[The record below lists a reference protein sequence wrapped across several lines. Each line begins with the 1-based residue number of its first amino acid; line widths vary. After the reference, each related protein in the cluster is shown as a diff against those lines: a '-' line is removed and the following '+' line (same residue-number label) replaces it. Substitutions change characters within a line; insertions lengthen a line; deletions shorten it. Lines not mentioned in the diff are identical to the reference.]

1 MTLEFGLLMMGFNI
15 AALLVGA
22 AIVYYFIRN
31 IK

>member
-1 MTLEFGLLMMGFNI
+1 MTLEFGFMMFLYNT